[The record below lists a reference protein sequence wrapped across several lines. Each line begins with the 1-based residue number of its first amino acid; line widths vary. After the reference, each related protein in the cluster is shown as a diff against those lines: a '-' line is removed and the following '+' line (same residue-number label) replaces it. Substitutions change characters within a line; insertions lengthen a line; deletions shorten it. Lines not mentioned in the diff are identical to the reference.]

1 MIDALAKQVIAD
13 CQTHGLQ
20 FVTAESCTGGLIMAS
35 MTDISGASAVC
46 DRAYV
51 TYSNT
56 AKQEMLGVQA
66 DTLAIYGA
74 VSAETA
80 YEMVTG
86 AAQTL
91 SVPHA
96 AISVT
101 GIAGPGG
108 GSAEK
113 PVGTVLIGTAISG
126 TQTLTK
132 GYLFAGDRAAIRHQT
147 IIAALEQLHSH
158 MVPQD

>member
-1 MIDALAKQVIAD
+1 MIEALAKLVIAD

-20 FVTAESCTGGLIMAS
+20 LVTAESCTGGLIMAS
-35 MTDISGASAVC
+35 LTDISGASAVC

-86 AAQTL
+86 AAKTL

-113 PVGTVLIGTAISG
+113 PVGTVWIGTAITG
-126 TQTLTK
+126 AQTLTK
-132 GYLFAGDRAAIRHQT
+132 CYLFDGDRAAIRHQT
-147 IIAALEQLHSH
+147 IIAALEQLQSQI
-158 MVPQD
+158 MTLN

>member
-20 FVTAESCTGGLIMAS
+20 LVTAESCTGGLIMAS
-35 MTDISGASAVC
+35 LTDISGASAVC

-113 PVGTVLIGTAISG
+113 PVGTVWIGTAISG

-132 GYLFAGDRAAIRHQT
+132 GYLFDGDRAAIRHQT
-147 IIAALEQLHSH
+147 IIAALEQLHGQ
-158 MVPQD
+158 MIPQD

>member
-1 MIDALAKQVIAD
+1 MIETLAKQVIND

-20 FVTAESCTGGLIMAS
+20 LVTAESCTGGLIMAS
-35 MTDISGASAVC
+35 ITDIAGASSVC

-51 TYSNT
+51 TYSNN
-56 AKQEMLGVQA
+56 AKEEMLGVRGE
-66 DTLAIYGA
+66 TLAIYGA

-108 GSAEK
+108 GSEQK
-113 PVGTVLIGTAISG
+113 PVGTVWIGTAVTGIK
-126 TQTLTK
+126 THTK
-132 GYLFAGDRAAIRHQT
+132 GYLFCGDRASIRHHT
-147 IIAALEQLHSH
+147 IIAALEQLHTQING
-158 MVPQD
+158 QD